1 MKINITPFHFK
12 EILLKGYSYD
22 HIILLKMIDEQIDLS
37 TLVEESTKFS
47 ALKQSLIRKGLICE
61 NEDKLTLL
69 GQELL
74 VFVDSKEEK
83 KFVKKKVDI
92 LGFEAWW
99 LAFPSL
105 DTFEYKGKKF
115 QGCRTLR
122 QNKEECRIKINKILS
137 EGENTIEE
145 LIEALKYDVENKKEQ
160 SLKTNTNKLTYMQ
173 NSLTYL
179 NQRSYNAYLEL
190 LKSGIKN
197 KTSNNTYD
205 GVNF

>member
-37 TLVEESTKFS
+37 TLVEESAKFS

-115 QGCRTLR
+115 QGCRALR

-190 LKSGIKN
+190 LKSG
-197 KTSNNTYD
+197 KTIETKTYNGTD
-205 GVNF
+205 I